1 MTRTALT
8 LVRDFFVAPE
18 RAAPRE
24 TAGPVPPVVVVLG
37 DVRVVPA
44 LACAAAVELA
54 RIEHW
59 SHAAVCLWPGERRP
73 AARLPASGVARR
85 TATRLAARG
94 CEADASARLARAFL
108 PDEPV
113 AAAAAAQRVAAAA
126 DCPLVIGLA
135 GARTPHLE
143 ALLTLGDAVILAR
156 RPTDSP
162 ALARLAEAGLAAL
175 RTPVFTCEAPAGA
188 AVRAIATA
196 GLRAPS
202 PVRTQI
208 APVLGILA

>member
-1 MTRTALT
+1 VTRTAFA
-8 LVRDFFVAPE
+8 LVRDFFLAPE
-18 RAAPRE
+18 RLAPRE
-24 TAGPVPPVVVVLG
+24 MAARVPPVVIVLG
-37 DVRVVPA
+37 DARAVPA

-54 RIEHW
+54 RAGRW

-73 AARLPASGVARR
+73 ATRVPASGAARR
-85 TATRLAARG
+85 AASRIAARG
-94 CEADASARLARAFL
+94 CETDASARLARAFL

-113 AAAAAAQRVAAAA
+113 AAAAAAQRVAAVA
-126 DCPLVIGLA
+126 DCPLAIGLA

-162 ALARLAEAGLAAL
+162 ALTSLAEAGLAAL
-175 RTPVFTCEAPAGA
+175 RTPVCACEAPAGA
-188 AVRAIATA
+188 TVRALATA

-202 PVRTQI
+202 PVRTELG
-208 APVLGILA
+208 PVLGSLA